1 VGVQYGPE
9 STGSNERRHDQV
21 SSPALLPDH
30 FFIGFVAIVPAGARG
45 VCATGEYKAVL

>member
-1 VGVQYGPE
+1 
-9 STGSNERRHDQV
+9 V

-45 VCATGEYKAVL
+45 VCATGEYKSVL